1 MTSRLLNQDEAFRF
15 AEGFSDRNKSYF
27 LGMGLARAVLMDEAL
42 SPDSEFDLIFFTR
55 ILKQLYE
62 RRTALVEVLSG
73 RADGVRM
80 IPEEI

>member
-1 MTSRLLNQDEAFRF
+1 
-15 AEGFSDRNKSYF
+15 
-27 LGMGLARAVLMDEAL
+27 MGLARAVLMDEAL
-42 SPDSEFDLIFFTR
+42 SPDGEFDLIFFTR
-55 ILKQLYE
+55 ILEQLYE